1 MLTVHILASGSE
13 GNSLLVSGE
22 GTHVLLDAGISARRI
37 TAALREL
44 GLSPRDLSG
53 VLLTHEHSDH
63 VSGLATLVKQD
74 RPPLYA
80 TVGTARAVCR
90 RVPAA
95 ADVLRAIPR
104 QGTFDVGDIR
114 VTVFP
119 TSHDAAESVDYR
131 FDCGGSAVGV
141 LTDTGCVPPAAE
153 DILRGVGLMVLES
166 NHDVEW
172 LLSGPYPL
180 LSQAAHS
187 RCLRTPVQQRRRFSG
202 AASGGLRNAAIRS
215 GAPEPGEQHAGAR
228 PADRVAGAQRA
239 GRVRDRSAPR
249 SAQRPLRGGGVY
261 MQRVTVLCVGKL
273 KEKFYTD
280 AAAEYVKRLQRY
292 CKLDVVELPEC
303 RLPEEPSPAEIQ
315 KALQTEGAAI
325 RERLPRGGAV
335 VALCIEGKPCSS
347 EELSRRIIDFGVQ
360 GKTQITFLI
369 GGSVGLDE
377 GIKKQADWRLSMSPM
392 TFPHHMARI
401 MLLEQIYR
409 AYQIAAGTKYH
420 K

>member
-1 MLTVHILASGSE
+1 
-13 GNSLLVSGE
+13 
-22 GTHVLLDAGISARRI
+22 
-37 TAALREL
+37 
-44 GLSPRDLSG
+44 
-53 VLLTHEHSDH
+53 
-63 VSGLATLVKQD
+63 
-74 RPPLYA
+74 
-80 TVGTARAVCR
+80 
-90 RVPAA
+90 
-95 ADVLRAIPR
+95 
-104 QGTFDVGDIR
+104 
-114 VTVFP
+114 
-119 TSHDAAESVDYR
+119 
-131 FDCGGSAVGV
+131 
-141 LTDTGCVPPAAE
+141 
-153 DILRGVGLMVLES
+153 
-166 NHDVEW
+166 
-172 LLSGPYPL
+172 
-180 LSQAAHS
+180 
-187 RCLRTPVQQRRRFSG
+187 
-202 AASGGLRNAAIRS
+202 
-215 GAPEPGEQHAGAR
+215 
-228 PADRVAGAQRA
+228 
-239 GRVRDRSAPR
+239 
-249 SAQRPLRGGGVY
+249 

-292 CKLDVVELPEC
+292 CKLDIVELPEY

-325 RERLPRGGAV
+325 RERLPKGGAT

-401 MLLEQIYR
+401 MLLEQNYR